1 MKNFKKSFFYI
12 LLLLILSCSK
22 EESKSDF
29 VYSDVKL
36 LVNEVMTFDS
46 PNWIEI
52 YNPGELDIYMEGF
65 HILYN
70 NQSFEIKAGF
80 VPAKGFALFF
90 CDAADFANHTNFVL
104 NASGGTI
111 ILSDQE
117 NKIIDKFVYPMINQ
131 AVSYGRKPD
140 GSQNIIILDKPTP
153 ITTNTP
159 IYIPNQAPVIDELII
174 NPQFPTAYQIVTL
187 DVHATDDYGIDSLM
201 LFYEYDGF
209 DTIVQFNPSCCD
221 PRKMAA
227 EINGLPAGS
236 IVNFYVKAIDDSLSL
251 SYYPLGAPIN
261 KISYT
266 VSP

>member
-1 MKNFKKSFFYI
+1 MKNLKKSFFYI

-117 NKIIDKFVYPMINQ
+117 NKIIDKFVYPIINQ

-174 NPQFPTAYQIVTL
+174 NPQFPKAYQVVTI

-201 LFYEYDGF
+201 LFYESDGF

-227 EINGLPAGS
+227 EIKGLPSGN
-236 IVNFYVKAIDDSLSL
+236 IVNFYLKAVDDSLSV
-251 SYYPLGAPIN
+251 SYYPVGAPLN
-261 KISYT
+261 KLSYT
-266 VSP
+266 VSQ